1 MQQKN
6 DSLLAQVASL
16 QRCLE
21 SKIFHLEAHAVC
33 LTGTGASSQ
42 HSVIV
47 NEMEQSL
54 SHGVPGDPQCH
65 QKEAV
70 DPLIVEKPPTP
81 ECAALAAVLPEA
93 KKPDFTYLQDR
104 MFHLTAGIIISS
116 AQAAKI
122 LANKKATLVCE
133 DTAQAVWTSEVLAT
147 RSVSGMIA
155 PKKRALGEKPKQ
167 PLTPQKVDVVTL
179 Q

>member
-81 ECAALAAVLPEA
+81 ECAALAA

>member
-104 MFHLTAGIIISS
+104 M
-116 AQAAKI
+116 
-122 LANKKATLVCE
+122 
-133 DTAQAVWTSEVLAT
+133 
-147 RSVSGMIA
+147 
-155 PKKRALGEKPKQ
+155 
-167 PLTPQKVDVVTL
+167 L